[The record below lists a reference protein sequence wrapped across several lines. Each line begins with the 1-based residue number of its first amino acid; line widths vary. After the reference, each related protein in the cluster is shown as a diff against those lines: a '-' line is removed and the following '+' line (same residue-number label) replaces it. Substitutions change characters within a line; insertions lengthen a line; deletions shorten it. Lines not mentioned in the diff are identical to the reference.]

1 MISELIISIRTGH
14 MHERPGGMYYTKRYQ
29 SEQKLE
35 IHVISLRLIT
45 IWKKNES
52 FYKQYKMDIRAVL
65 VSILLFKKEIRKK

>member
-1 MISELIISIRTGH
+1 
-14 MHERPGGMYYTKRYQ
+14 MYYTKRYQ

-65 VSILLFKKEIRKK
+65 VSILLFKKK